1 MKTLLSI
8 FGAVI
13 KLFKLVFLK
22 IRLARYDMDHTAPYF
37 REQGIQVGEGTRI
50 VSWDVGATFGSEPY
64 LVRIGNNCSIASGV
78 RFINHDGG
86 VWALRRDHPDLD
98 CFAPIEIKD
107 NVIIGLNSIIMMGVT
122 IGPNCVIGAG
132 SIVTR
137 DIPPNSVAAGVP
149 AKVLMTLEEYRQKK
163 LAQHIPVR
171 GLPHEQR
178 KAILMKL
185 WEDWDRRA
193 AEKAKSEIH

>member
-1 MKTLLSI
+1 M
-8 FGAVI
+8 AQM
-13 KLFKLVFLK
+13 
-22 IRLARYDMDHTAPYF
+22 R
-37 REQGIQVGEGTRI
+37 
-50 VSWDVGATFGSEPY
+50 
-64 LVRIGNNCSIASGV
+64 
-78 RFINHDGG
+78 
-86 VWALRRDHPDLD
+86 
-98 CFAPIEIKD
+98 
-107 NVIIGLNSIIMMGVT
+107 
-122 IGPNCVIGAG
+122 
-132 SIVTR
+132 
-137 DIPPNSVAAGVP
+137 VAAGVP